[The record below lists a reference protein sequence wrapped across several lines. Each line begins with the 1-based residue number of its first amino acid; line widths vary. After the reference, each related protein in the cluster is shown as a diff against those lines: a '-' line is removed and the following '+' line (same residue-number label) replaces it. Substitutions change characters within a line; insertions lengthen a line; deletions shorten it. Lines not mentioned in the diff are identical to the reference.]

1 MPPTIVRAD
10 QVRTTETPNAVMRT
24 LASPTLSGTAGLSM
38 WRVDMAAGQVGPHHR
53 MSTEQVWTV
62 LTGNPVIEVE
72 GDDLSLAE
80 GDTVLL
86 PAGARRRVRA
96 QDGAAFMVSGEAS
109 AVAVLVDADGAE
121 PQPAAT
127 PPWIR

>member
-24 LASPTLSGTAGLSM
+24 LASPTLSGTEALSM

-62 LTGNPVIEVE
+62 LSGNPVIEVE
-72 GDDLSLAE
+72 GDVVTLTP
-80 GDTVLL
+80 GDTVVL
-86 PAGARRRVRA
+86 PAGARRQVRA
-96 QDGAAFMVSGEAS
+96 QDGADFLVSGAAT
-109 AVAVLVDADGAE
+109 AVAVVDGPTGAA
-121 PQPAAT
+121 PDAAAT